1 MGFWQAVRT
10 AIFKK
15 YLKFSGRAS
24 RSEFWWF
31 MLFYVLCY
39 IFIFALQCLAS
50 GLEFAHSNF
59 IGLGWFIVN
68 NVFLLVL
75 FFPRIGITVRRLHDL
90 NFSGWWSLILVG
102 LAITIWMRFLTEL
115 FTPDFLDL
123 YRVTDFINIYKV
135 AFSILT
141 FILLIVLIK
150 KGDSGPNKY
159 GENPVRVK
167 VDLSVFS

>member
-10 AIFKK
+10 AILKK

-39 IFIFALQCLAS
+39 ILIFFLQCIAS
-50 GLEFAHSNF
+50 WLEFAHSDF
-59 IGLGWFIVN
+59 IGLGWFILN

-115 FTPDFLDL
+115 FTPDFLGL
-123 YRVTDFINIYKV
+123 YRITDFINIYKV

-150 KGDSGPNKY
+150 KGDNGPNKY